1 MGVKK
6 MKKALYV
13 LASLI
18 EVLLLT
24 GICAVHYFTKK
35 KMGMARYVVYKNHKW
50 EKAYPIGT
58 LQIAAVIFLA
68 ALAVFILLVFIKKR
82 KQAAKLLYA
91 MTLAMVILTGFYIVF
106 TMIKSTETLR
116 DYYFIS
122 GMLALAVLIQEIKT
136 IAAIGMCRY
145 EE

>member
-1 MGVKK
+1 

-13 LASLI
+13 LTSLI

-91 MTLAMVILTGFYIVF
+91 MTLAMVVLTGIYVVF

-122 GMLALAVLIQEIKT
+122 GMLALAVLIQEVKT